1 MTSACKHISTPKEA
15 SRKRADMD
23 RFLDPELFRLL
34 SEPTR
39 VKLLSCLI
47 KCGRPCSVT
56 EIAECCSID
65 FSVVSRHLASMAK
78 LGVLDAS
85 KEGRTVWY
93 EARTSEIA
101 DRFRAIADS
110 VDQWKTQSCCGGAGC
125 DCD

>member
-1 MTSACKHISTPKEA
+1 
-15 SRKRADMD
+15 MD
-23 RFLDPELFRLL
+23 RLLDPELFRLL

-78 LGVLDAS
+78 LGVLHAS

-93 EARTSEIA
+93 EAKTNEIA

-110 VDQWKTQSCCGGAGC
+110 VDQWKTQPCCGSAGC
-125 DCD
+125 GCE

>member
-1 MTSACKHISTPKEA
+1 
-15 SRKRADMD
+15 MD